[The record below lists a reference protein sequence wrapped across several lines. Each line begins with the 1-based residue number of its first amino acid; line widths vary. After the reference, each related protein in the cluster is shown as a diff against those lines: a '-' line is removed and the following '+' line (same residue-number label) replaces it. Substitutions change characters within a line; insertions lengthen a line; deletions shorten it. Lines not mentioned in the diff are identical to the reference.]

1 MQKPYLLSS
10 DKVAIQVGRT
20 VVTFAQKLANPE
32 IPATKK
38 LPSSSELAGVSEK
51 KKKSGV
57 APTGKVSNNAGEID
71 LPGKSSNISQNC
83 NKPAL
88 NILKE
93 NQNFKQMFNNMDI

>member
-1 MQKPYLLSS
+1 M
-10 DKVAIQVGRT
+10 
-20 VVTFAQKLANPE
+20 VTFAQKLANPE

-51 KKKSGV
+51 KKKSV
-57 APTGKVSNNAGEID
+57 VVPTGKVSSNAGEID
-71 LPGKSSNISQNC
+71 LPGKSSNINQNC

-93 NQNFKQMFNNMDI
+93 NQNFKQIFNNMDI